1 MEPKRLLIL
10 GAGAVGSIVA
20 NKVAGA
26 LRHEIAM
33 AQVEVTI
40 LDRSETSINQG
51 GYTFIP
57 FGLYTPED
65 ITRKRSRLI
74 SPRIRSVF
82 GREGEVTAIDL
93 SSRRVNVV
101 TGTQYPYDYLLI
113 AMGCRCGCNSV
124 PGLENHLDTFYTGLD
139 DALELKKRLDQLQ
152 KGHVVILTVGM
163 PIPCPGAPGKFTTL
177 LDDHLKSVSRRDS
190 SRKFDI
196 SFLWPLGEVGTPEY
210 NRVFT
215 GGFKQRGID
224 DRRDFKLDR
233 VDPASKQVISKSGE
247 KIGYDLLVTIPL
259 HRSVKALEDSGLTDE
274 SGWLPVDKNTLR
286 YRKGDNY
293 HPEVYV
299 GGDAGPVAIAKTGI
313 GAHYQAL
320 IIAQNLINDLK
331 GIPITV
337 PYRGE
342 MGCPF
347 VLRSYT
353 SSQSG
358 QAYIASWTADNPLP
372 AFKPTELGWFFYRM
386 YYYIYWDTAI
396 KGLM

>member
-1 MEPKRLLIL
+1 LLIL

-26 LRHEIAM
+26 LRRQIARGQ
-33 AQVEVTI
+33 AEVTV
-40 LDRSETSINQG
+40 LDRNETSINQG

-65 ITRKRSRLI
+65 ITRKRRELL
-74 SPRIRSVF
+74 SPRVRAVF
-82 GREGEVTAIDL
+82 GPDGEVLGVDL
-93 SSRRVNVV
+93 KSRKVSVKSGR
-101 TGTQYPYDYLLI
+101 QYPYDYLLI
-113 AMGCRCGCNSV
+113 ALGCECDCGSV
-124 PGLENHLDTFYTGLD
+124 PGLDRNFDTFYTGLD
-139 DALELKKRLDQLQ
+139 DALKLKEKLDKLE
-152 KGHVVILTVGM
+152 KGHVVVLTAGM

-177 LDDHLKSVSRRDS
+177 LDDYLKSINRRDP
-190 SRKFDI
+190 SRKYDI
-196 SFLWPLGEVGTPEY
+196 SFLWPIPEVGTPEY
-210 NRVFT
+210 NKVFSW
-215 GGFKQRGID
+215 GFRERGID
-224 DRRDFKLDR
+224 DRRSFKLDR
-233 VDPASKQVISKSGE
+233 VESSTRQVVSRSGE
-247 KIGYDLLVTIPL
+247 SVSYDLLVTVPL
-259 HRSVKALEDSGLTDE
+259 HRSIKALVDSGLTDE
-274 SGWLPVDKNTLR
+274 SGWLPVDRRTLR
-286 YRKGDNY
+286 YKKGTEN

-299 GGDAGPVAIAKTGI
+299 GGDAGPATIPKTGI

-320 IIAQNLINDLK
+320 IIAQNLVNDLR
-331 GIPITV
+331 GTPVAV

-342 MGCPF
+342 TGCPF

-358 QAYIASWTADNPLP
+358 MAYIASWTDDNPLP